1 MRGGL
6 RFRSREMG
14 GRLKTDDPTSRR
26 IVRAFL
32 DFLSSVEPTPGVDVE
47 GLEVARECLTE
58 AFKVDLSSSDDDQ
71 IRPDLLVEMF
81 KSLHSSEHQHSN
93 SYLQSGR
100 IPENVPRSSIAQTSS
115 GPNILKSS
123 ASKDGLQ
130 EGEHHV
136 LTESSKDELFG
147 QFFAALEKVHFF
159 KRTPDGN
166 DDMGQLDKVTR
177 LFHNAINEM
186 EGSRCQQYNKTSL
199 AETLKSQGNKAM
211 QSKLYADAI
220 ELYTCAIALRE
231 NNAVYYSNRAAG
243 YTQIGKYDDAI
254 KDCHKSLEIDPNYSK
269 AYSRLGTAYFALGK
283 YADSIDKGFKKV
295 LQLDP
300 NNEFVKENIRVAEQK
315 LEELRWRER
324 NQRDASSS
332 NHTREESSSQSTSGS
347 RSHPTPPPFTSF
359 PFDPSTIPANF
370 ANMFMNMAGNES
382 NSQSSS
388 GSESRAAPPP
398 FGSFPLDPNAIPV
411 NLSNMFSNWGSTAYQ
426 GQEQHSQGEGSGDP
440 ELTGP
445 EIRIGGNI
453 NLNVG
458 ENMPEDISGALRSV
472 MEMFTGTA
480 SRENAQDGADGRSAP
495 S

>member
-1 MRGGL
+1 M
-6 RFRSREMG
+6 
-14 GRLKTDDPTSRR
+14 
-26 IVRAFL
+26 
-32 DFLSSVEPTPGVDVE
+32 
-47 GLEVARECLTE
+47 
-58 AFKVDLSSSDDDQ
+58 
-71 IRPDLLVEMF
+71 RPDLLVEMF

-93 SYLQSGR
+93 LYPQNGR
-100 IPENVPRSSIAQTSS
+100 TSENVSCSSIAQTSS
-115 GPNILKSS
+115 GLNILKSP

-130 EGEHHV
+130 EGEPHV

-159 KRTPDGN
+159 KRTPDGS
-166 DDMGQLDKVTR
+166 DDVGQLDKVTR

-186 EGSRCQQYNKTSL
+186 EGSGCQQYNKTSL

-220 ELYTCAIALRE
+220 EMYTCAIALCE
-231 NNAVYYSNRAAG
+231 NNAVYYSNRAAA

-269 AYSRLGTAYFALGK
+269 AYSRLGTAYYALGN
-283 YADSIDKGFKKV
+283 YADSIDKGFKKA

-315 LEELRWRER
+315 LEELQRRER
-324 NQRDASSS
+324 NQDTSSS
-332 NHTREESSSQSTSGS
+332 NYTREESNGQSTSGS
-347 RSHPTPPPFTSF
+347 RSHAPPPPFTSF
-359 PFDPSTIPANF
+359 PFDTSTIPANF

-388 GSESRAAPPP
+388 GSESRATPPP

-411 NLSNMFSNWGSTAYQ
+411 NLSNMFANWGSTAYQ

-440 ELTGP
+440 ELSGP

-458 ENMPEDISGALRSV
+458 ENMPEDLSGALRSV

-495 S
+495 N

>member
-1 MRGGL
+1 
-6 RFRSREMG
+6 MG
-14 GRLKTDDPTSRR
+14 GKMKTDDPVCRR

-81 KSLHSSEHQHSN
+81 KSLHSSEHRHN
-93 SYLQSGR
+93 DSYFQSGR
-100 IPENVPRSSIAQTSS
+100 TSDNVSQTSS
-115 GPNILKSS
+115 GSDILKSS
-123 ASKDGLQ
+123 TSQDGLQ
-130 EGEHHV
+130 ERETHF

-147 QFFAALEKVHFF
+147 QFFSALEKVHFF
-159 KRTPDGN
+159 NHAPDGN
-166 DDMGQLDKVTR
+166 DDTVQLEKVTC

-186 EGSRCQQYNKTSL
+186 EGSGCQQYNKTSL
-199 AETLKSQGNKAM
+199 AETLKSRGNKAM

-220 ELYTCAIALRE
+220 ELYTCAIALCE
-231 NNAVYYSNRAAG
+231 NHAVYYSNRAAA
-243 YTQIGKYDDAI
+243 YTQIGKFDDAI

-269 AYSRLGTAYFALGK
+269 AYSRLGTAYYALGK
-283 YADSIDKGFKKV
+283 YADSIDKGFKKA

-315 LEELRWRER
+315 LEELQHRER
-324 NQRDASSS
+324 NQWDTTSS
-332 NHTREESSSQSTSGS
+332 NHPRGESDSQSTSGS
-347 RSHPTPPPFTSF
+347 TSHATPPPFTSF

-370 ANMFMNMAGNES
+370 ANIFMNMAGNES
-382 NSQSSS
+382 SSQSSS
-388 GSESRAAPPP
+388 GSESRAVPPP
-398 FGSFPLDPNAIPV
+398 FGSFPLDPNAIPA
-411 NLSNMFSNWGSTAYQ
+411 NLSSMFTNWGSTAYQ

-440 ELTGP
+440 E
-445 EIRIGGNI
+445 IRIGGNI

-458 ENMPEDISGALRSV
+458 ENMPENLSGALRSV

-480 SRENAQDGADGRSAP
+480 SRENAPDGADGRSAP